1 VFFYCTSKI
10 NNYYKVGIAE
20 SVSHIKKRLTTYRST
35 YPKATIKL
43 FSELGDPY
51 NIEWSFKN
59 KFRDFRVEKSECY
72 RVKFNIIYKHFLK
85 YQHQSNHLHQYWNYN
100 ELFLSE
106 YYFNKQVPDHEY
118 ALRERQQRE
127 HMFDGFIPVAHFSRS
142 NEQTEKDKFKYK
154 IIYLDINKVDLR
166 EYKSKYKKHLKEN
179 GYDLVKI
186 VGYSFSSPQRAT
198 IDNIID
204 YMCKRYE
211 LSKTE
216 LLSKKKT
223 LDIVR
228 ARNIIHNL
236 LSEKYKMNLSNIG
249 RHFKQDHTT
258 VLHSIKMKLNK
269 QRYWSEEQTI
279 WQEFQELKEVL

>member
-1 VFFYCTSKI
+1 MTKNTNF
-10 NNYYKVGIAE
+10 NE
-20 SVSHIKKRLTTYRST
+20 
-35 YPKATIKL
+35 IKL
-43 FSELGDPY
+43 AMKAGQYADLNTRE
-51 NIEWSFKN
+51 
-59 KFRDFRVEKSECY
+59 EK
-72 RVKFNIIYKHFLK
+72 IYKNAFV
-85 YQHQSNHLHQYWNYN
+85 N
-100 ELFLSE
+100 
-106 YYFNKQVPDHEY
+106 
-118 ALRERQQRE
+118 
-127 HMFDGFIPVAHFSRS
+127 G
-142 NEQTEKDKFKYK
+142 YK
-154 IIYLDINKVDLR
+154 LA
-166 EYKSKYKKHLKEN
+166 KKHLKEN

>member
-1 VFFYCTSKI
+1 MTKNTKF
-10 NNYYKVGIAE
+10 NE
-20 SVSHIKKRLTTYRST
+20 
-35 YPKATIKL
+35 IKL
-43 FSELGDPY
+43 AMRAGHYADLNTREQ
-51 NIEWSFKN
+51 K
-59 KFRDFRVEKSECY
+59 
-72 RVKFNIIYKHFLK
+72 IYKNAFV
-85 YQHQSNHLHQYWNYN
+85 N
-100 ELFLSE
+100 
-106 YYFNKQVPDHEY
+106 
-118 ALRERQQRE
+118 
-127 HMFDGFIPVAHFSRS
+127 G
-142 NEQTEKDKFKYK
+142 YK
-154 IIYLDINKVDLR
+154 LA
-166 EYKSKYKKHLKEN
+166 KKHLKEN

-186 VGYSFSSPQRAT
+186 VGYSFSSPQRST

-258 VLHSIKMKLNK
+258 VLHSIKMKANK
-269 QRYWSEEQTI
+269 KRYWSKEQTI
-279 WQEFQELKEVL
+279 WQEFQEIKEVL

>member
-1 VFFYCTSKI
+1 MTKNTNF
-10 NNYYKVGIAE
+10 NE
-20 SVSHIKKRLTTYRST
+20 
-35 YPKATIKL
+35 IKL
-43 FSELGDPY
+43 AMRAGHYSNLNTREQ
-51 NIEWSFKN
+51 K
-59 KFRDFRVEKSECY
+59 
-72 RVKFNIIYKHFLK
+72 IYKNAFV
-85 YQHQSNHLHQYWNYN
+85 N
-100 ELFLSE
+100 
-106 YYFNKQVPDHEY
+106 
-118 ALRERQQRE
+118 
-127 HMFDGFIPVAHFSRS
+127 G
-142 NEQTEKDKFKYK
+142 YK
-154 IIYLDINKVDLR
+154 LA
-166 EYKSKYKKHLKEN
+166 KKHLKEN

-186 VGYSFSSPQRAT
+186 VGYSFSSPQRST

-269 QRYWSEEQTI
+269 QRYWSKEQTI

>member
-1 VFFYCTSKI
+1 MT
-10 NNYYKVGIAE
+10 
-20 SVSHIKKRLTTYRST
+20 
-35 YPKATIKL
+35 
-43 FSELGDPY
+43 
-51 NIEWSFKN
+51 KN
-59 KFRDFRVEKSECY
+59 KNLNEIRLAMKAGQYADLNTREEKIY
-72 RVKFNIIYKHFLK
+72 RNAFVNGYKL
-85 YQHQSNHLHQYWNYN
+85 
-100 ELFLSE
+100 
-106 YYFNKQVPDHEY
+106 
-118 ALRERQQRE
+118 A
-127 HMFDGFIPVAHFSRS
+127 
-142 NEQTEKDKFKYK
+142 
-154 IIYLDINKVDLR
+154 
-166 EYKSKYKKHLKEN
+166 KKHLKEN

-186 VGYSFSSPQRAT
+186 VGYSFSSPQRST

-211 LSKTE
+211 LSKSE

-258 VLHSIKMKLNK
+258 VLHSIKMKANK
-269 QRYWSEEQTI
+269 KRYWSEEQTI

>member
-1 VFFYCTSKI
+1 MTKNTKF
-10 NNYYKVGIAE
+10 NE
-20 SVSHIKKRLTTYRST
+20 
-35 YPKATIKL
+35 IKL
-43 FSELGDPY
+43 AMRAGHYENL
-51 NIEWSFKN
+51 NTREQ
-59 KFRDFRVEKSECY
+59 R
-72 RVKFNIIYKHFLK
+72 IYKNAFV
-85 YQHQSNHLHQYWNYN
+85 N
-100 ELFLSE
+100 
-106 YYFNKQVPDHEY
+106 
-118 ALRERQQRE
+118 
-127 HMFDGFIPVAHFSRS
+127 G
-142 NEQTEKDKFKYK
+142 YK
-154 IIYLDINKVDLR
+154 LA
-166 EYKSKYKKHLKEN
+166 KKHLKED

-186 VGYSFSSPQRAT
+186 VGYSFSSPQKSK
-198 IDNIID
+198 IDNIVD

-236 LSEKYKMNLSNIG
+236 LNEKYKMNLSNIG

-269 QRYWSEEQTI
+269 QRYWSKEQTI

>member
-1 VFFYCTSKI
+1 MT
-10 NNYYKVGIAE
+10 
-20 SVSHIKKRLTTYRST
+20 
-35 YPKATIKL
+35 
-43 FSELGDPY
+43 
-51 NIEWSFKN
+51 KN
-59 KFRDFRVEKSECY
+59 KNLNEIRLAMKAGQYADLNTREEKIY
-72 RVKFNIIYKHFLK
+72 RNAFVNGYKL
-85 YQHQSNHLHQYWNYN
+85 
-100 ELFLSE
+100 
-106 YYFNKQVPDHEY
+106 
-118 ALRERQQRE
+118 A
-127 HMFDGFIPVAHFSRS
+127 
-142 NEQTEKDKFKYK
+142 
-154 IIYLDINKVDLR
+154 
-166 EYKSKYKKHLKEN
+166 KKHLKED

-186 VGYSFSSPQRAT
+186 VGYSFSSPQRST

-258 VLHSIKMKLNK
+258 VLHSIKMKANK
-269 QRYWSEEQTI
+269 KRYWSEEQTI
-279 WQEFQELKEVL
+279 WQEFQEIKEVL

>member
-1 VFFYCTSKI
+1 MTKNTNFNEIKI
-10 NNYYKVGIAE
+10 AM
-20 SVSHIKKRLTTYRST
+20 
-35 YPKATIKL
+35 KAGHYQNLNTREQK
-43 FSELGDPY
+43 
-51 NIEWSFKN
+51 
-59 KFRDFRVEKSECY
+59 
-72 RVKFNIIYKHFLK
+72 IYKNAFV
-85 YQHQSNHLHQYWNYN
+85 N
-100 ELFLSE
+100 
-106 YYFNKQVPDHEY
+106 
-118 ALRERQQRE
+118 
-127 HMFDGFIPVAHFSRS
+127 G
-142 NEQTEKDKFKYK
+142 YK
-154 IIYLDINKVDLR
+154 LA
-166 EYKSKYKKHLKEN
+166 KKHLKEN

-186 VGYSFSSPQRAT
+186 VGYSFSSPQRST